1 MDDRFLRIQM
11 LLGSPAMER
20 LAEVHVC
27 VLGLGGVGSWCAE
40 ALARSGVGALTLMD
54 QDTVDRSNLNRQ
66 AEALESTLGMPKAE
80 AMAARVLDVNPHC
93 RVRPIR
99 GRYESASRE
108 AFFSIRYDYVV
119 DAIDLVSC
127 KLDLIETALAR
138 NLPIISAL
146 GTGNKLDAS
155 LLRVSDISKTEGCPL
170 ARVIRKELRARGI
183 HHHKVVWSPEEARKP
198 DQPEAP
204 PPGRRSVPA
213 SGVWVPA
220 TAGLLLAG
228 EVVMDLTG
236 IRYKEKSRGSRRA
249 VPPHVPV
256 SRIADH
262 TLLPSAVSV
271 PHPRPRAAG
280 RLAPYHCQSL
290 VKRGHRHKNIPSLAN

>member
-108 AFFSIRYDYVV
+108 AFFSVRYDYVV

-127 KLDLIETALAR
+127 KPETS
-138 NLPIISAL
+138 PSSPPWGPEISW
-146 GTGNKLDAS
+146 TPPFC
-155 LLRVSDISKTEGCPL
+155 GCPT
-170 ARVIRKELRARGI
+170 
-183 HHHKVVWSPEEARKP
+183 S
-198 DQPEAP
+198 
-204 PPGRRSVPA
+204 
-213 SGVWVPA
+213 
-220 TAGLLLAG
+220 
-228 EVVMDLTG
+228 
-236 IRYKEKSRGSRRA
+236 
-249 VPPHVPV
+249 
-256 SRIADH
+256 
-262 TLLPSAVSV
+262 
-271 PHPRPRAAG
+271 PRPRAAPWPG
-280 RLAPYHCQSL
+280 
-290 VKRGHRHKNIPSLAN
+290 